1 MIDRFVRMGLARAT
15 VSGDRCVCFRFIHF
29 GYGENFPQE
38 LKGARN
44 LLRRRIIGD
53 ADVELSPDEGSAA
66 DVFDIEF
73 G

>member
-1 MIDRFVRMGLARAT
+1 MGLARAI
-15 VSGDRCVCFRFIHF
+15 VFGDRYVRLRFTHL

-38 LKGARN
+38 FEGPCN
-44 LLRRRIIGD
+44 FLRLCIIGD
-53 ADVELSPDEGSAA
+53 ADVELSPDKGTAA